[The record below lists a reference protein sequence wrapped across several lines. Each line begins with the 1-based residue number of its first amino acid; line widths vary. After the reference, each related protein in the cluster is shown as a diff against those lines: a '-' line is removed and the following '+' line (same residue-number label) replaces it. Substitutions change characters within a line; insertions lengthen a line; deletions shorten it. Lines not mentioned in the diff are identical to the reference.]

1 MNLLRVK
8 LNLKNNMSDFVCEF
22 IELAEGEITLNQ
34 LMRVCISISKEDIRK
49 GIEKWLKTTN
59 TKVKVKF

>member
-1 MNLLRVK
+1 
-8 LNLKNNMSDFVCEF
+8 MSDYVYEF

-59 TKVKVKF
+59 TKAKAKF